1 MRLHRS
7 RPFMHNAVVH
17 RVAFIPYLCA
27 GDPSLDVTKQ
37 ALVALCEEGA
47 DIIELGIPYSV
58 RRRSR

>member
-1 MRLHRS
+1 M
-7 RPFMHNAVVH
+7 
-17 RVAFIPYLCA
+17 AFIPYLCA

-58 RRRSR
+58 RMAGGL